1 MKRLMLSLFA
11 AVFFLAGTTPAG
23 AQDAVEV
30 TLGTDIVSRYIWR
43 GQDLGGVSVQPALGI
58 GYKGFSLS
66 AWGSVGLSQPSDAK
80 EIDLTLGYTLGGF
93 HIGVTDYYVDRN
105 HVFEGTVGYDFGFAS
120 LNWYTNFA
128 GNDIVESTGKCAFS
142 SYLEANVPFALG
154 GVDWTATAGVVPF
167 ATDYYNARR
176 FAVVNLALTASKPI
190 QVTDSFSIPVFAQLA
205 VNPHSRQAFFIVGVT
220 LRP

>member
-1 MKRLMLSLFA
+1 M
-11 AVFFLAGTTPAG
+11 FFLAGAATAG

-30 TLGTDIVSRYIWR
+30 TLGTDIVSRYVWR
-43 GQDLGGVSVQPALGI
+43 GQDLGGVSLQPTLGI
-58 GYKGFSLS
+58 GYKGLSLS

-93 HIGVTDYYVDRN
+93 HIGVTDYYVERN

-128 GNDIVESTGKCAFS
+128 GNDIVGSTGKCAFS
-142 SYLEANVPFALG
+142 SYLEASVPFALG

-176 FAVVNLALTASKPI
+176 FAVVNLALTASRPI
-190 QVTDSFSIPVFAQLA
+190 RVTDSFSIPVFAQLA
-205 VNPHSRQAFFIVGVT
+205 LNPHSRHAFFVVGIT
-220 LRP
+220 LQP